1 MCAQKSGIA
10 QRRTL
15 DMLKRAVV
23 AIYKLFF
30 NDRRDKES
38 TQATAA
44 TSAGRR
50 QFFAKATLGAAGAA
64 SVSGAAGLARMAVDS
79 VPKPKLKDLY
89 AKDAQRGEQEM
100 TEREYVVMSEQEKT
114 KMLQMYID
122 NYDNKH

>member
-1 MCAQKSGIA
+1 
-10 QRRTL
+10 
-15 DMLKRAVV
+15 MLKRAVV

-50 QFFAKATLGAAGAA
+50 QFFAKATLGAA